1 MSLEIILI
9 PMAIALITKAKANA
23 EENVPN
29 ASAHQVSVET
39 RMKNQD
45 LLVNAMQSAG
55 CTVTATQN
63 EIAGNFHSILFTFK
77 RDTAGIWNA
86 TFVAGTTLQAASQII
101 QAIDKAYGLE
111 VQSEVLRKIKERAP
125 QNGMALES
133 ETVNEDSSISLVLT
147 VNQS

>member
-1 MSLEIILI
+1 
-9 PMAIALITKAKANA
+9 
-23 EENVPN
+23 
-29 ASAHQVSVET
+29 
-39 RMKNQD
+39 
-45 LLVNAMQSAG
+45 MQSAG

-86 TFVAGTTLQAASQII
+86 TFVAGTTLQSATQII

>member
-9 PMAIALITKAKANA
+9 PLAIALITKAVTNA
-23 EENVPN
+23 DENVPN

-45 LLVNAMQSAG
+45 LLVNAMQRTG

-77 RDTAGIWNA
+77 RDESGIWNA
-86 TFVAGTTLQAASQII
+86 TFVAGTTLQAATQII
-101 QAIDKAYGLE
+101 QAIDKTYGLE
-111 VQSEVLRKIKERAP
+111 VQSEVLRKIKDRAP
-125 QNGMALES
+125 QNGMTLES
-133 ETVNEDSSISLVLT
+133 ETINEDLSISLVLA